1 MTIKSVM
8 TFYIWIMI
16 CVTVYI
22 SEKCSVCS
30 RVVGSVKRIVKNY
43 SFIKY
48 QVINVTEIN
57 NKCSIVPAL
66 YINNELY
73 CYGEFEDKKL
83 LANVFKLLP
92 PKYYSQS

>member
-1 MTIKSVM
+1 
-8 TFYIWIMI
+8 MI
-16 CVTVYI
+16 YVTVYI

-30 RVVGSVKRIVKNY
+30 RVVSNVRRIFQNY

-48 QVINVTEIN
+48 EVKNVTELN

-92 PKYYSQS
+92 QKKYSHR